1 MRWRYVKR
9 FQLTWS
15 PALACL
21 HADTIKFMFRLPESG
36 MWIYLSVLLLYKFTN
51 KFNLLCKFTKLEM
64 TFLLTSS
71 CSSGQCN
78 FISAT
83 ALYRCTQLNFSFLL
97 LAGTQLPRPSHAP
110 LPCPSHATPTQLPY
124 SSHTAPT
131 LPHTAPHSLQTAQT
145 AAKPQPHSSLLLHA
159 ASTPSRENLWCWGNL
174 WLQKFLPVWS
184 WTGLTKMNHSSS
196 RSVRWMT
203 VSINSLAPLYSS
215 LMP

>member
-9 FQLTWS
+9 FQLTLS
-15 PALACL
+15 PALARL

-83 ALYRCTQLNFSFLL
+83 ALYRFTQLNFSFLL

-110 LPCPSHATPTQLPY
+110 LPCPSHAPPTQLPY
-124 SSHTAPT
+124 SSHAASM

-145 AAKPQPHSSLLLHA
+145 AGKPKPHSSLLVHA
-159 ASTPSRENLWCWGNL
+159 ASTPSRENLWCLGNL

-184 WTGLTKMNHSSS
+184 LTGLTKMNHSSS

-203 VSINSLAPLYSS
+203 VSINSLAPLYSI
-215 LMP
+215 LVP